1 MASSRCSSLTGVSIT
16 SAKPSSLKL
25 KISGVAAFSAG
36 QIAFSDTEAES
47 IETLVYRQ
55 PALNHYHC
63 LYLKDN
69 KVVGAVLYGEVNDG
83 SFYSQ
88 LIMDDVDITPIK
100 EALIFGEAYC
110 DLDALD
116 ANNMANSTTSDLVE
130 EAS

>member
-1 MASSRCSSLTGVSIT
+1 M
-16 SAKPSSLKL
+16 
-25 KISGVAAFSAG
+25 
-36 QIAFSDTEAES
+36 
-47 IETLVYRQ
+47 VYRQ
-55 PALNHYHC
+55 PTLNHYHC

-100 EALIFGEAYC
+100 EALIFGEAYG
-110 DLDALD
+110 DLDTLNQISLE
-116 ANNMANSTTSDLVE
+116 NNTASDLVE